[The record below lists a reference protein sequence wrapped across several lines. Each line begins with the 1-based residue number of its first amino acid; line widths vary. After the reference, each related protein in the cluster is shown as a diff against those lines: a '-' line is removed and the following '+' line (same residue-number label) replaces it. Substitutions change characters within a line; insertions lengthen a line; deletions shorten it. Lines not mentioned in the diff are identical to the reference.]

1 MSCCTSNANPG
12 RRRSTLRSKVR
23 PLTSAGEHHH
33 HHLLHHHHH
42 HHHQAQDGI
51 GRVHDGSH
59 RWLTSPFTSES
70 NQSAIIETD
79 ETLAATA
86 PRSKHRHSKSFS
98 SILHGAS
105 ELKTITRSL
114 SISIRNKGKRV
125 AQVPGEQLLEN
136 QGNDESKAGWFRSH
150 RLPRRRSLGGIGNLN
165 KFYPPVSSP
174 PLPSNF
180 KEFACTQ
187 RNGELVG
194 GAVGRKGMLA
204 PLPKGEDEGMEIFE
218 LAGHLGVKLAL
229 DSESGI
235 SINIQDTDDNAKK
248 LDCIRKDP
256 VSLPAELMAHI
267 LSFLDADSLK
277 NAELVSRSWNVH
289 ASSSNV
295 WREVFYREYR
305 DSRNVT
311 RTPGIPKRAMGL
323 GRKKPAQDWKK
334 VYKVRHTLENRWKTG
349 KAAAIYLHGHQDSV
363 YCVQFD
369 ENKIITGSRDRT
381 IRVWDARYPWPCLKV
396 IGAHQATSDSSGVPV
411 TPWPITPPADSTGS
425 SPFISICPP
434 VASTADLISHHES
447 GEYHNASILCLQFDD
462 RIMVTGSSDASCI
475 VWDMQDDYRPIR
487 RLKSHQAGV
496 LDVCF
501 DDKHIVS
508 CSKDTTICVWDRE
521 TGQLLKRLLGHR
533 GPVNAVQ
540 LRGDLVVSASG
551 DGVAK
556 LWNISSG
563 LCIKEFAS
571 KDRGLACVEFSED
584 ARTILAGGNDQVI
597 YQFDANTGELVK
609 ELEGH
614 SGLVRSLHMDN
625 VNGRVISGSYD
636 MSIKVFDAKAGKLS
650 VDLPGWTTSW
660 MLSAKSDYRRIVAT
674 SQDARAVIMDFGY
687 GLDGI
692 ESLEG

>member
-1 MSCCTSNANPG
+1 MLHLAMFGERFSIVNTETVAMSLVHLASRRERWAWEGRNPPRIGKRCTKFDTPWRTAG
-12 RRRSTLRSKVR
+12 RLEKLLPSTCMAIRTACTVFS
-23 PLTSAGEHHH
+23 LTSMSYP
-33 HHLLHHHHH
+33 L
-42 HHHQAQDGI
+42 
-51 GRVHDGSH
+51 
-59 RWLTSPFTSES
+59 
-70 NQSAIIETD
+70 
-79 ETLAATA
+79 
-86 PRSKHRHSKSFS
+86 RHSWYS
-98 SILHGAS
+98 AS
-105 ELKTITRSL
+105 CL
-114 SISIRNKGKRV
+114 
-125 AQVPGEQLLEN
+125 
-136 QGNDESKAGWFRSH
+136 
-150 RLPRRRSLGGIGNLN
+150 
-165 KFYPPVSSP
+165 
-174 PLPSNF
+174 
-180 KEFACTQ
+180 
-187 RNGELVG
+187 
-194 GAVGRKGMLA
+194 
-204 PLPKGEDEGMEIFE
+204 
-218 LAGHLGVKLAL
+218 
-229 DSESGI
+229 
-235 SINIQDTDDNAKK
+235 TDN
-248 LDCIRKDP
+248 
-256 VSLPAELMAHI
+256 MA
-267 LSFLDADSLK
+267 
-277 NAELVSRSWNVH
+277 R
-289 ASSSNV
+289 
-295 WREVFYREYR
+295 
-305 DSRNVT
+305 
-311 RTPGIPKRAMGL
+311 
-323 GRKKPAQDWKK
+323 
-334 VYKVRHTLENRWKTG
+334 
-349 KAAAIYLHGHQDSV
+349 
-363 YCVQFD
+363 
-369 ENKIITGSRDRT
+369 NKIITGSRDRT

>member
-12 RRRSTLRSKVR
+12 RRRSTLRSRVR
-23 PLTSAGEHHH
+23 PLTSAGGEHQQ
-33 HHLLHHHHH
+33 
-42 HHHQAQDGI
+42 HHHQTQDGL
-51 GRVHDGSH
+51 GRAHDGVHKEALFPFPGESH
-59 RWLTSPFTSES
+59 
-70 NQSAIIETD
+70 QSAIVETD
-79 ETLAATA
+79 EALSATV

-114 SISIRNKGKRV
+114 SISIRNKGKRA
-125 AQVPGEQLLEN
+125 AQAPGEQLSEH
-136 QGNDESKAGWFRSH
+136 QSHEESKAGWFRSH
-150 RLPRRRSLGGIGNLN
+150 RLPRRRSLGGICNLN
-165 KFYPPVSSP
+165 KLYPLASSP
-174 PLPSNF
+174 PMPSNCKDF
-180 KEFACTQ
+180 THTQ
-187 RNGELVG
+187 QNGQLVDD
-194 GAVGRKGMLA
+194 AAGRKGMLA
-204 PLPKGEDEGMEIFE
+204 PPLKGEDEGMEIFE

-248 LDCIRKDP
+248 LDCVRKDP

-277 NAELVSRSWNVH
+277 NAELVSSSWNVH

-305 DSRNVT
+305 DSRNVAN
-311 RTPGIPKRAMGL
+311 TPGIPKRAMGL
-323 GRKKPAQDWKK
+323 GKKKPAQDWKK
-334 VYKVRHTLENRWKTG
+334 VYKVRHTLENRWKSG

-396 IGAHQATSDSSGVPV
+396 IGAHQATSDSSVPV

-462 RIMVTGSSDASCI
+462 KIMVTGSSDATCI
-475 VWDMQDDYRPIR
+475 VWDMQDNYRPIR
-487 RLKSHQAGV
+487 RLKWHQAGV

-625 VNGRVISGSYD
+625 ANGRVVSGSYD

-650 VDLPGWTTSW
+650 IDLPGWTTSW

>member
-1 MSCCTSNANPG
+1 MSSCASNTHPG
-12 RRRSTLRSKVR
+12 RRRSLLSRVR
-23 PLTSAGEHHH
+23 PLTSAGE
-33 HHLLHHHHH
+33 
-42 HHHQAQDGI
+42 QQQQQQDGS
-51 GRVHDGSH
+51 GRAHAGIWVLHQRDGTH
-59 RWLTSPFTSES
+59 RESLSPFASEHQ
-70 NQSAIIETD
+70 QSAIVETD
-79 ETLAATA
+79 ETLAAAA

-114 SISIRNKGKRV
+114 SISIRNKGKR
-125 AQVPGEQLLEN
+125 AAHAPGELEHH
-136 QGNDESKAGWFRSH
+136 QGHDESKAGWFRSH
-150 RLPRRRSLGGIGNLN
+150 RLPRRRSLGGISNLN
-165 KFYPPVSSP
+165 RFYPPVSSP
-174 PLPSNF
+174 PMPSNIR
-180 KEFACTQ
+180 ELTRAQ
-187 RNGELVG
+187 NELLGGVAAQGELATAG
-194 GAVGRKGMLA
+194 KLA
-204 PLPKGEDEGMEIFE
+204 LSKGEDEGMEISE
-218 LAGHLGVKLAL
+218 LADNLGVKLSL

-235 SINIQDTDDNAKK
+235 CINIQDTDDNAKE
-248 LDCIRKDP
+248 LYCIRKDP

-277 NAELVSRSWNVH
+277 NAELVSHAWNLH
-289 ASSSNV
+289 ASSSTV

-305 DSRNVT
+305 DSRNIT
-311 RTPGIPKRAMGL
+311 STPGIPNRAMGL
-323 GRKKPAQDWKK
+323 GRKKPDQDWKK
-334 VYKVRHTLENRWKTG
+334 VYKVRHVLENRWKSG
-349 KAAAIYLHGHQDSV
+349 RAAAIYLHGHQDSV

-396 IGAHQATSDSSGVPV
+396 IGAHQSTSDSSVPV

-434 VASTADLISHHES
+434 VASTAGLISQYPA

-462 RIMVTGSSDASCI
+462 KIMVTGSSDATCI

-501 DDKHIVS
+501 DDKYIVS

-521 TGQLLKRLLGHR
+521 TGELVKRLLGHR

-625 VNGRVISGSYD
+625 ANGRVVSGSYD

-687 GLDGI
+687 GVDGI
-692 ESLEG
+692 ELLEG

>member
-1 MSCCTSNANPG
+1 M
-12 RRRSTLRSKVR
+12 
-23 PLTSAGEHHH
+23 
-33 HHLLHHHHH
+33 
-42 HHHQAQDGI
+42 
-51 GRVHDGSH
+51 
-59 RWLTSPFTSES
+59 
-70 NQSAIIETD
+70 
-79 ETLAATA
+79 
-86 PRSKHRHSKSFS
+86 
-98 SILHGAS
+98 
-105 ELKTITRSL
+105 
-114 SISIRNKGKRV
+114 
-125 AQVPGEQLLEN
+125 
-136 QGNDESKAGWFRSH
+136 
-150 RLPRRRSLGGIGNLN
+150 
-165 KFYPPVSSP
+165 
-174 PLPSNF
+174 PSNF
-180 KEFACTQ
+180 
-187 RNGELVG
+187 RELAHAQNEVFG
-194 GAVGRKGMLA
+194 GAAARAAAAAQNELARTEKVG
-204 PLPKGEDEGMEIFE
+204 PSKGEDEGMEISE
-218 LAGHLGVKLAL
+218 LADNLGVKLAL

-235 SINIQDTDDNAKK
+235 SINIGDTDDNSKD

-277 NAELVSRSWNVH
+277 NAELVSLAWHLH

-295 WREVFYREYR
+295 WREVFHREYHG
-305 DSRNVT
+305 DRNVAH
-311 RTPGIPKRAMGL
+311 TPGSPRRARGL
-323 GRKKPAQDWKK
+323 GRKKPNQDWKK
-334 VYKVRHTLENRWKTG
+334 VYKVRHTLENRWKSG

-381 IRVWDARYPWPCLKV
+381 IRVWDAHYPWPCLKV
-396 IGAHQATSDSSGVPV
+396 IGAHQTTADSAVPV

-434 VASTADLISHHES
+434 VASAADLVSPNQQA
-447 GEYHNASILCLQFDD
+447 GEYHNASILCLQFDEK
-462 RIMVTGSSDASCI
+462 IMVTGSSDATCI

-487 RLKSHQAGV
+487 RLKWHQAGV

-501 DDKHIVS
+501 DDKYIVS

-521 TGQLLKRLLGHR
+521 TGQLVKRLLGHR

-540 LRGDLVVSASG
+540 LRGDLIVSASG
-551 DGVAK
+551 DGIAK
-556 LWNISSG
+556 LWNITSG

-625 VNGRVISGSYD
+625 ANGRVVSGSYD
-636 MSIKVFDAKAGKLS
+636 MSVKVFDAKAGKLS
-650 VDLPGWTTSW
+650 IDLPGWTTSW

-692 ESLEG
+692 DSLEG